1 MMGDSILNLVR
12 NHAAQTP
19 GAPCLSFETE
29 TLNYGD
35 MFKRCRR
42 VAQALAQQGVKAGDR
57 VAILARNSP
66 AQYELLF
73 GCGIL
78 GAILL
83 PVNWRLAPR
92 EVADILADAEPSLLI
107 VEGDFRHLLAEAEMP
122 IETMDLHAD
131 YPGWREA
138 ASAKAPE
145 QPITPDTPA
154 LMLYTSGTT
163 GRPKGAVLSHRNLSY
178 MNRMAGELWDFPADG
193 VNLVAMPLFHIGGIG
208 YGLSAFGRGGHTVL
222 MQQVIPVDIV
232 EAIRQHRVTH
242 GFFVPT
248 VIQMLME
255 VPGVA
260 EMNMSSLKCMLYG
273 GAPIGEAVLKRAME
287 MFGCGF
293 IHCYGMTETAGTV
306 ITLVPEDHDPGGPR
320 AHRLRSCGLPMP
332 WAELALIN
340 PETGEAVSTGDVGEI
355 RIRSA
360 ANMLGYWNKPE
371 ETAKTI
377 TPDGWLCTGDAAY
390 QDADGYVYIHD
401 RFKDMIVSGGENIY
415 PTEIENVLFEH
426 SGVAQ
431 VAVIG
436 VAHQRWGETPKAF
449 VVARE
454 GARLSEA
461 ELIQFTRDRLA
472 HYKCPTS
479 VAFVAALPVNGA
491 GKILK
496 KEMRNPFWLK
506 DNA

>member
-1 MMGDSILNLVR
+1 MGQTILTLVR
-12 NHAAQTP
+12 NHAAQAP
-19 GAPCLSFETE
+19 DAPCLSFDTE
-29 TLNYGD
+29 TLSYRA
-35 MFKRCRR
+35 MHIRCSR
-42 VAQALAQQGVKAGDR
+42 VANALTQLGVKAGDR

-73 GCGIL
+73 GCGMI

-92 EVADILADAEPSLLI
+92 EVADILADAEPGILV
-107 VEGDFRHLLAEAEMP
+107 VEADLQPLLAEATTLCH
-122 IETMDLHAD
+122 TMDLHAD
-131 YPGWREA
+131 YPAWRDA
-138 ASAKAPE
+138 AATDDPAYPVAPE
-145 QPITPDTPA
+145 APT

-163 GRPKGAVLSHRNLSY
+163 GRPKGAVLSHDNLSY
-178 MNRMAGELWDFPADG
+178 MNRMADELWDFPADG

-222 MQQVIPVDIV
+222 MQQVIPAEIV
-232 EAIRQHRVTH
+232 EAIWTHRVTH

-248 VIQMLME
+248 VIQMLMD

-260 EMNMSSLKCMLYG
+260 DMDLSSLKCMLYG
-273 GAPIGEAVLKRAME
+273 GAPIGETVLKRAIE

-332 WAELALIN
+332 WVELALIDPATGN
-340 PETGEAVSTGDVGEI
+340 PVATGEVGEI

-360 ANMLGYWNKPE
+360 VNMLGYWNKPE
-371 ETAKTI
+371 ETVKAI
-377 TPDGWLCTGDAAY
+377 TSDGWLCTGDAAV

-426 SGVAQ
+426 PGVAQ

-436 VAHQRWGETPKAF
+436 VAHDRWGETPKAF
-449 VVARE
+449 VVVRE
-454 GARLSEA
+454 GAMLSEA
-461 ELIQFTRDRLA
+461 ELIAFTRIRLA

-479 VAFVAALPVNGA
+479 IGFVDALPLNGA

-496 KEMRNPFWLK
+496 KEMRNPDWLERH
-506 DNA
+506 A

>member
-1 MMGDSILNLVR
+1 MGQSILELVR
-12 NHAAQTP
+12 SHAAQTP
-19 GAPCLSFETE
+19 AAPCLSFEAE
-29 TLNYGD
+29 TLSYAD
-35 MFKRCRR
+35 LHQRCCR
-42 VAQALAQQGVKAGDR
+42 VAKALTQQGIRAGDR

-66 AQYELLF
+66 AHYELLF
-73 GCGIL
+73 GCGMI

-92 EVADILADAEPSLLI
+92 EVTAILADAQPSLLI
-107 VEGDFRHLLAEAEMP
+107 VEADLQTLLAEAEQP
-122 IETMDLHAD
+122 LETIDLQSA
-131 YPGWREA
+131 YPAWRDA
-138 ASAKAPE
+138 AVAEDPAQALS
-145 QPITPDTPA
+145 PDAPA

-163 GRPKGAVLSHRNLSY
+163 GQPKGAVLSHDNLSY
-178 MNRMAGELWDFPADG
+178 MNRMADERWDFAQGD

-208 YGLSAFGRGGHTVL
+208 YGLAAFGRGGHTVL
-222 MQQVIPVDIV
+222 MQQVIPAEIV
-232 EAIRQHRVTH
+232 EAICRHRVTH

-248 VIQMLME
+248 VIQMLLE
-255 VPGVA
+255 VPGVP
-260 EMNMSSLKCMLYG
+260 EMDLRSLKCMLYG

-287 MFGCGF
+287 TFGCGF

-306 ITLVPEDHDPGGPR
+306 VTLVPEDHDPGGPL

-332 WAELALIN
+332 WVELALVD
-340 PETGEAVSTGDVGEI
+340 PETGQAVPTGEVGEI

-360 ANMLGYWNKPE
+360 VNMLGYWNKPE

-377 TPDGWLCTGDAAY
+377 TPDGWLCTGDAAI

-415 PTEIENVLFEH
+415 PTEIENVLYEH
-426 SGVAQ
+426 PAVAA

-436 VAHQRWGETPKAF
+436 VPHERWGETPKAF
-449 VVARE
+449 VVVRE
-454 GARLSEA
+454 GAVPSEA
-461 ELIQFTRDRLA
+461 ELIDFTRSRLA

-479 VAFVAALPVNGA
+479 VAVVGALPLNGA

-496 KEMRNPFWLK
+496 KEMRNPAWLEQH
-506 DNA
+506 A